1 MDTETR
7 ARIIEGLLF
16 AEAGSLTFKKLASL
30 LECTEENVRA
40 AITHLETS
48 RQGGLTVVRSETEVA
63 LAVAPKDR
71 EAVAAIL
78 GKEDTKDIGDAGL
91 EVLSVLLYEGPQTRS
106 EIDYIRGV
114 NSSTTLRTLIAR
126 GLVERSGNPADGRE
140 FVYRPTVELLSYL
153 GVPNA
158 QALPEYATLSRELA
172 AFKSGAAETFHARQH
187 DTPAE

>member
-16 AEAGSLTFKKLASL
+16 AEAGSLTIKKLASL
-30 LECTEENVRA
+30 LECTEDDIRA
-40 AITHLETS
+40 AITHLES
-48 RQGGLTVVRSETEVA
+48 LQGGLTIVRSETEVA
-63 LAVAPKDR
+63 LAVAPRDR
-71 EAVAAIL
+71 IAVAAIL

-158 QALPEYATLSRELA
+158 QSLPEYATLSRELA
-172 AFKSGAAETFHARQH
+172 AFKSGAAETFHARPH